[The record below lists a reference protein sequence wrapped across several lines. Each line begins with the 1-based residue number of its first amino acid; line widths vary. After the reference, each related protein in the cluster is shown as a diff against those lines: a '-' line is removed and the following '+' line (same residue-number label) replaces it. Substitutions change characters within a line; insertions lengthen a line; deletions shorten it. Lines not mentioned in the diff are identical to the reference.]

1 MMVGGVL
8 ILILMEYSLRPEGL
22 CLTITDDIV
31 LILILMEYS
40 LRRFNFVTLSK
51 NIVVLILILM
61 EYSLRPKED
70 KELLEFYKS

>member
-1 MMVGGVL
+1 
-8 ILILMEYSLRPEGL
+8 MEYSLRQNSIINQFFGVEG
-22 CLTITDDIV
+22 V

-61 EYSLRPKED
+61 EYSLRPALTEI
-70 KELLEFYKS
+70 

>member
-1 MMVGGVL
+1 MV
-8 ILILMEYSLRPEGL
+8 EQFPQ
-22 CLTITDDIV
+22 V

-61 EYSLRPKED
+61 EYSLRQT
-70 KELLEFYKS
+70 